1 MNQSN
6 LPNPFTQQTMIR
18 DAEQFVGRRAEL
30 DQISNL
36 LKKMQGI
43 SLVGER
49 RIGKSSLLYHIFL
62 TRQTR
67 LGEEMVVAY
76 TDFPGVK
83 DEKSFY
89 QCLCEQLGRMGDKF
103 SDLQDAVRNRRVVFC
118 LDEFERVMR
127 SPAFSREFFDTL
139 RSLAQTGN
147 LTLLIATEHPLS
159 ELSLTKQIA
168 TSPFF
173 NIFRQI
179 EMGLFTP
186 EEALEFIHN
195 GFDEANAEIT
205 ENETERVLRLA
216 GRFPFFLQLACYCL
230 FEMKVGR
237 AKEWERAFR
246 RDAKPHLRYL
256 WDRLKPA
263 ECTTLRR
270 LLQSRWRVT
279 LRRVLFFGRGRPE
292 KQVIED
298 QVIEDL
304 EQRGLLVRDDE
315 ARNGWSGF
323 GEVFEEIVLNPP
335 SMSWRDRA
343 VRWLL
348 PLFEEIEIS
357 FWPPGVKF
365 KAKTASDKQRTE
377 DNR

>member
-1 MNQSN
+1 MNNQYSV
-6 LPNPFTQQTMIR
+6 NPFVQQTMIR
-18 DAEQFVGRRAEL
+18 DEEQFVGRRAEL
-30 DQISNL
+30 DQLLNL

-62 TRQTR
+62 TGQTR

-89 QCLCEQLGRMGDKF
+89 ECLCKQLGRTGDKF

-127 SPAFSREFFDTL
+127 SPAFSRDFFDTL
-139 RSLAQTGN
+139 RSLAQSDY
-147 LTLLIATEHPLS
+147 LALLIATEHPLS

-179 EMGLFTP
+179 DMGLFTP
-186 EEALEFIHN
+186 EEAIEFIHN
-195 GFDEANAEIT
+195 GFDEASVEIT
-205 ENETERVLRLA
+205 ENEAERVLRLA

-230 FEMKVGR
+230 FEMKIGR

-246 RDAKPHLRYL
+246 RDARPHLQYL
-256 WDRLKPA
+256 WDRLKPSERA
-263 ECTTLRR
+263 ILR
-270 LLQSRWRVT
+270 SVID
-279 LRRVLFFGRGRPE
+279 FGVSSLDE
-292 KQVIED
+292 QVIEN
-298 QVIEDL
+298 L
-304 EQRGLLVRDDE
+304 ERRGLLVRDDE
-315 ARNGWSGF
+315 ARTGWSGF

-335 SMSWRDRA
+335 SMNWRDRA
-343 VRWLL
+343 IRWRL
-348 PLFEEIEIS
+348 PLFEEIEIT
-357 FWPPGVKF
+357 FWPPSIKF
-365 KAKTASDKQRTE
+365 KAKASGDKQRIE
-377 DNR
+377 DKR

>member
-62 TRQTR
+62 TGQSR
-67 LGEEMVVAY
+67 LGEEMVFAY

-89 QCLCEQLGRMGDKF
+89 QCLCEQLGRTGDKF
-103 SDLQDAVRNRRVVFC
+103 SDLQDTVRKRRVVFC

-127 SPAFSREFFDTL
+127 SPAFSRDFFDTL
-139 RSLAQTGN
+139 RSLAQSDN
-147 LTLLIATEHPLS
+147 LALLIATEHPLS

-195 GFDEANAEIT
+195 GFDEANTEIT

-230 FEMKVGR
+230 FEMKIGR

-246 RDAKPHLRYL
+246 RDARPHLQYL
-256 WDRLKPA
+256 WDRLKPSERA
-263 ECTTLRR
+263 
-270 LLQSRWRVT
+270 T
-279 LRRVLFFGRGRPE
+279 LRRVVDYGGVPNE
-292 KQVIED
+292 ETA
-298 QVIEDL
+298 EDL
-304 EQRGLLVRDDE
+304 ARRGLLAPLQDAQGR
-315 ARNGWSGF
+315 RGWSPF
-323 GEVFEEIVLNPP
+323 SEAFEDLAAHPP
-335 SMSWRDRA
+335 SMPWRDRLA
-343 VRWLL
+343 RLRLSWLESVEL
-348 PLFEEIEIS
+348 SL
-357 FWPPGVKF
+357 WPPTIKLQS
-365 KAKTASDKQRTE
+365 KRPADKPRT
-377 DNR
+377 